1 MLTNHSP
8 IILGCLQGNLDMK
21 YLTDRF
27 ERGKTAVQDFLK
39 ESHRFVKVDQMSD
52 AHADLLQ
59 NQSQMNAGNGSL
71 ELQLL
76 TMRTNGQ

>member
-59 NQSQMNAGNGSL
+59 YQSQMNAGNGSL

>member
-52 AHADLLQ
+52 AHANLLQ
-59 NQSQMNAGNGSL
+59 YQSQMNAGNGSL